1 MTISRQI
8 NSCHWQAEAAT
19 AATDAAH
26 GRQPDAAYMRHLD
39 KCDSCAALL
48 RDRREM
54 VDALLALPQAETVD
68 LVSQVM
74 SQIDQQ
80 RPAFNWRRGLTWTAA
95 AAAML
100 VLTFSLLRPQPQA
113 PLPAPAGASVASLED
128 QPEEAPPS
136 FAAAH
141 AEAVAWLVA
150 QQQADGR
157 WDVAALGG
165 RRQHEPAL
173 TALALLAIRGE
184 HDKPVCEQA
193 LERGIAAL
201 VAMQNPDGSFGGDGD
216 FRMYN
221 HGMAT
226 TALLRLWDCGA
237 ASHHDALDSA
247 VAFTRR
253 AQQLGGGWGYQPGDG
268 HGQPNASVSAW
279 QLEALGLARQHGW
292 GDPQG
297 HLRRGLWWLSRLA
310 DSRGVVGYHQPGDMP
325 STQVTTTA
333 LGVYSMLEA
342 GQGIDGVRDLAVK
355 MARRLT
361 KLVETPDLVA
371 ADNPYR
377 DYFASRASEACASA
391 NFTKTARPDVTGL
404 RGQLVARRIS
414 DGETRGTW
422 NPGDAYAEVGGRL
435 YTTSLAAMALRE

>member
-1 MTISRQI
+1 MTVTTNDTCR
-8 NSCHWQAEAAT
+8 WQEDAAM

-26 GRQPDAAYMRHLD
+26 GRQPDAAYMRHAEN
-39 KCDSCAALL
+39 CASCTGYLRDAEEIVAAL
-48 RDRREM
+48 R
-54 VDALLALPQAETVD
+54 ALPQAETVD

-74 SQIDQQ
+74 TRLDQQ
-80 RPAFNWRRGLTWTAA
+80 RPAINWRRGLIWTAA
-95 AAAML
+95 AAAL
-100 VLTFSLLRPQPQA
+100 LILTFSILREQPRT
-113 PLPAPAGASVASLED
+113 PLQTPAVDTVATTED
-128 QPEEAPPS
+128 QTTEELPS

-150 QQQADGR
+150 QQHEDGR

-173 TALALLAIRGE
+173 TALALLAIRGQQE
-184 HDKPVCEQA
+184 EPACEKA
-193 LERGIAAL
+193 LERGISAL
-201 VAMQNPDGSFGGDGD
+201 VAMQNPDGSFGGADD
-216 FRMYN
+216 FMMYN

-226 TALLRLWDCGA
+226 TALLRLWDAGA
-237 ASHHDALDSA
+237 AVHREALDSA
-247 VAFTRR
+247 IAFTRR
-253 AQQLGGGWGYQPGDG
+253 AQQLDGGWGYQPGNG
-268 HGQPNASVSAW
+268 NGQPNTSVSAW

-297 HLRRGLWWLSRLA
+297 NLRRGLWWLSRLT
-310 DSRGVVGYHQPGDMP
+310 DSRNIVGYHQPGDMP

-333 LGVYSMLEA
+333 VGVYSMLEA
-342 GQGIDGVRDLAVK
+342 GQGIEGVRELAVK

-361 KLVETPDLVA
+361 RLIDTPTLVA

-377 DYFASRASEACASA
+377 DYFASRASEVCATA
-391 NFTKTARPDVTGL
+391 KFTKTARPDMTGL
-404 RGQLVARRIS
+404 RDQLVARRIAT
-414 DGETRGTW
+414 GETRGTW